1 METTKPTNTISQLFE
16 EFLADQKG
24 RISAKTFSKYES
36 IISLYGSYLESYWPG
51 HDGESSKITKAGG
64 TYCSTFGPE
73 DVTGGYS
80 EFLGYF
86 MPRKVMCGNDLMQ
99 AAGTVTKKLA
109 KWLAEKGY
117 VEDTE
122 DAQERAGEA
131 AKDLPN
137 AQTVLDILNA
147 YCDEHAPAQ
156 HGGEIQDHFTI
167 DRIEP
172 GKLWLNPMTVGS
184 SVIGPIPVPK
194 QATALCEPGWDI
206 GGVVTKVGK
215 GWRLVEVWNVSP

>member
-1 METTKPTNTISQLFE
+1 LFE

-24 RISAKTFSKYES
+24 RISAKTFSKYQS
-36 IISLYGSYLESYWPG
+36 IIQLYGSYLENYWPG

-137 AQTVLDILNA
+137 AQTVLDILTAYLDENA
-147 YCDEHAPAQ
+147 PVKHD
-156 HGGEIQDHFTI
+156 GEIEDHFFI
-167 DRIEP
+167 EKIEP
-172 GKLWLNPMTVGS
+172 GKLWLNPLTGS

-194 QATALCEPGWDI
+194 KVTALCEPGWDI
-206 GGVVTKVGK
+206 GGVVAKVG
-215 GWRLVEVWNVSP
+215 GWSRSGTCRRNGVMARRSSTASSP

>member
-1 METTKPTNTISQLFE
+1 METTKPTKTISQVFE

-24 RISAKTFSKYES
+24 RISAKTFSKYQS
-36 IISLYGSYLESYWPG
+36 IIQLYGSYLENYWPG

-117 VEDTE
+117 AEDTE
-122 DAQERAGEA
+122 DAQEREGEA
-131 AKDLPN
+131 AKDLPK
-137 AQTVLDILNA
+137 AQEVLDLLEDYLEWNIPERPGN
-147 YCDEHAPAQ
+147 
-156 HGGEIQDHFTI
+156 EIQD
-167 DRIEP
+167 
-172 GKLWLNPMTVGS
+172 
-184 SVIGPIPVPK
+184 
-194 QATALCEPGWDI
+194 
-206 GGVVTKVGK
+206 
-215 GWRLVEVWNVSP
+215 

>member
-1 METTKPTNTISQLFE
+1 MRTFGVTSKPSFATIFSRTTHPGGTIMETTKPTKTISQVFE
-16 EFLADQKG
+16 EFLADQKD
-24 RISAKTFSKYES
+24 RISAKTFSKYRS
-36 IISLYGSYLESYWPG
+36 IMQLYESYLESYWPG

-80 EFLGYF
+80 EFLVYF
-86 MPRKVMCGNDLMQ
+86 MPRKVMCGKETMQ

-137 AQTVLDILNA
+137 AQVVLDIL
-147 YCDEHAPAQ
+147 Y
-156 HGGEIQDHFTI
+156 
-167 DRIEP
+167 
-172 GKLWLNPMTVGS
+172 
-184 SVIGPIPVPK
+184 
-194 QATALCEPGWDI
+194 
-206 GGVVTKVGK
+206 
-215 GWRLVEVWNVSP
+215 